1 MGQLIKVTGTDRP
14 VLRQQSVLV
23 RQAVLTPKF
32 SKDEEKDE
40 KDNLVNEIE
49 IKDESASPEKGKGV
63 SRTRTDSVEIH
74 DTLK

>member
-1 MGQLIKVTGTDRP
+1 M
-14 VLRQQSVLV
+14 
-23 RQAVLTPKF
+23 KF

-49 IKDESASPEKGKGV
+49 IKDESASPEKCKGV